1 MSVSF
6 GPPSLPAGYQPVL
19 QDMYANWPFFTSTLD
34 LVEMVLA
41 KVCISHQGVVG

>member
-1 MSVSF
+1 M
-6 GPPSLPAGYQPVL
+6 L

-41 KVCISHQGVVG
+41 KADSRWAGREGWGCKDVW